1 MGDEEIVVLDMLWK
15 FGFNDLYQ
23 CHTH

>member
-1 MGDEEIVVLDMLWK
+1 MADDEIVVLDMLWK